1 MKGISCKMRIDIHTS
16 YRFKCML
23 SWLYIFAI
31 MPLISVVLFIFSKW
45 LIAAL
50 LILIYFFIG
59 VIAFCI
65 GNRISKQLL
74 YQYIILDNEYFEIE
88 DKYGN
93 YLKFEKK
100 VLYIAKE
107 DPISLIFDVLSYAK
121 GFSDNRS
128 FVDGDFSIENGFE
141 KIECYISYKSYKTL
155 NRLEY
160 KYIYR

>member
-1 MKGISCKMRIDIHTS
+1 MIRLDIHTN
-16 YRFKCML
+16 YRFKFML

-31 MPLISVVLFIFSKW
+31 MPIISVVLFIFSKW
-45 LIAAL
+45 YLISAL
-50 LILIYFFIG
+50 LILIYLLIG

-100 VLYIAKE
+100 VLYLSKE
-107 DPISLIFDVLSYAK
+107 GPISVLFDILSYTVGGSANS
-121 GFSDNRS
+121 G
-128 FVDGDFSIENGFE
+128 FVDNDFSIKNGIEN
-141 KIECYISYKSYKTL
+141 INCYVSYKTYRVL
-155 NRLEY
+155 KQLDY
-160 KYIYR
+160 KYIYHEL

>member
-1 MKGISCKMRIDIHTS
+1 MRIDIHTS

-31 MPLISVVLFIFSKW
+31 MPIISVVLFIFSKW
-45 LIAAL
+45 YLIAAL

-100 VLYIAKE
+100 
-107 DPISLIFDVLSYAK
+107 
-121 GFSDNRS
+121 
-128 FVDGDFSIENGFE
+128 
-141 KIECYISYKSYKTL
+141 CYIFPKRIRFHSFLMSLAMLRVSVIIGVLLTVIFQYKMDLK
-155 NRLEY
+155 
-160 KYIYR
+160 K